1 MLMMKK
7 HCIALAVVLAATGAA
22 AQSQTAEGPWLL
34 RLRATH
40 MNMHEDDGTGQGLTV
55 NTKTIPELDISYF
68 FNRNMAMELNLTA
81 QERYTLSSGGTEIG
95 TFRQLPTTLMWQYH
109 FTDLEGYKPYL
120 GIGIN
125 HTLFSNVNLGT
136 LTLDHR
142 SWGAALQAGVDI
154 PLDRNW
160 SVNLAV
166 KKLYTKVDV
175 GGSAAGTL
183 KLDPVM
189 AGVGIGYRY

>member
-1 MLMMKK
+1 MMKK

-40 MNMHEDDGTGQGLTV
+40 MNMHEDDGTGLGLSV
-55 NTKTIPELDISYF
+55 RSKTIPEMDVSYF
-68 FNRNMAMELNLTA
+68 YDRNMAVELNLTA
-81 QERYTLSSGGTEIG
+81 QERYTLSSGSGSVG
-95 TFRQLPTTLMWQYH
+95 TFRQLPTTLLWQYH
-109 FTDLEGYKPYL
+109 FTDLPGYKPYL
-120 GIGIN
+120 GLGVH
-125 HTLFSNVNLGT
+125 HTLMSSVSLGT
-136 LTLDHR
+136 LTLDRHN
-142 SWGAALQAGVDI
+142 WGGVLQAGVDI
-154 PLDRNW
+154 ALDRNW

-166 KKLYTKVDV
+166 KKLYTGVDV
-175 GGSAAGTL
+175 SGSAAGTL